1 MWERQRHG
9 NGSKLRERKGPGN
22 RCWAQGSAA
31 CMGQRG
37 MLGGS
42 AEVAAGQHPRQVQ
55 SEKGGFSFTARVYL
69 EHLPGVGDVS
79 ISDLFKCF
87 IPEVG

>member
-1 MWERQRHG
+1 
-9 NGSKLRERKGPGN
+9 
-22 RCWAQGSAA
+22 
-31 CMGQRG
+31 